1 MCITEIKRIRSLC
14 VLCATVVSL
23 ISVLR
28 NAFAQDHETIEVGET
43 VFQDMPYRD
52 PTSVP
57 NYRQELRKPIVEK
70 EEYSPQ
76 ELDSFVRYV
85 GPRGTSSQSGKV
97 GVVDSAAEYS
107 YEIKA
112 FGKIPVQFAVA
123 SRYVG
128 IDNSTAVKL
137 PAHLTSAGFGIETTL
152 PFFSFDK
159 TYFTIGLAPSFF
171 SDNWD
176 FRTQSFE
183 LMQRYFL
190 IYQPN
195 EKWVFVC
202 GANYYPHFR
211 PQVSPILGFIYKPNN
226 RLTFSILPESPEISY
241 LLNDKLTVFIQGD
254 STNNE
259 YRVTKDNVK
268 DVVLNYNETHLG
280 AGLRYKWNKHV
291 TGSLA
296 VGGVLNRSIEYRQ
309 DSLGKVVIDDGFYTE
324 FRLVMA
330 M

>member
-1 MCITEIKRIRSLC
+1 MGLVKFRITGLLYVVFITIFFLSG
-14 VLCATVVSL
+14 VLGNL
-23 ISVLR
+23 Y
-28 NAFAQDHETIEVGET
+28 AQDQASLEVEEA
-43 VFQDMPYRD
+43 VFQEVPYKD
-52 PTSVP
+52 ATSVP
-57 NYRQELRKPIVEK
+57 NYRQELRKPIVEN
-70 EEYSPQ
+70 EEYTPQ
-76 ELDSFVRYV
+76 EFDSFVRYM
-85 GPRGTSSQSGKV
+85 GPRGASSQVGKV

-107 YEIKA
+107 YEIKV
-112 FGKIPVQFAVA
+112 FSKIPVQFAVA

-128 IDNSTAVKL
+128 IDNTTAVKL

-171 SDNWD
+171 SDNWN
-176 FRTQSFE
+176 FRSSSFN

-202 GANYYPHFR
+202 GVNYYPRCR
-211 PQVSPILGFIYKPNN
+211 PEVSPLLGFIYKPNN
-226 RLTFSILPESPEISY
+226 RLTFNIIPESPEISY

-254 STNNE
+254 STRTE
-259 YRVTKDNVK
+259 YRVTKDNLK
-268 DVVLNYNETHLG
+268 NVVLNYDEMHLG
-280 AGLRYKWNKHV
+280 TGLRYKWNKYV
-291 TGSLA
+291 TSSIA
-296 VGGVLNRSIEYRQ
+296 VGGVFNRSIEYRQ
-309 DSLGKVVIDDGFYTE
+309 KDIGKVVIEDGYYTE